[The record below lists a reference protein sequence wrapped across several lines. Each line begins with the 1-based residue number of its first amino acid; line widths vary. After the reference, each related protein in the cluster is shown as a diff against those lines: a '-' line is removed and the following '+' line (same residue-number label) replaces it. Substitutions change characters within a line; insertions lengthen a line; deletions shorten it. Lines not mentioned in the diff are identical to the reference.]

1 MMEVGDPQFEVGPE
15 MLHFWFKI
23 IYFWLFWVFS
33 LHATFSV
40 VSGGPLL
47 VAVLGLP
54 IVVVSL
60 VEPRALG
67 AWA

>member
-1 MMEVGDPQFEVGPE
+1 

-23 IYFWLFWVFS
+23 IYFWLFWVFL
-33 LHATFSV
+33 LHATFS
-40 VSGGPLL
+40 SGERGPLL

-54 IVVVSL
+54 IVVASL

-67 AWA
+67 TWA

>member
-1 MMEVGDPQFEVGPE
+1 MGVGPE

-23 IYFWLFWVFS
+23 IYFWLFWVFL
-33 LHATFSV
+33 LHATFS
-40 VSGGPLL
+40 SGERGPLL

-54 IVVVSL
+54 IVVASL

-67 AWA
+67 TWA